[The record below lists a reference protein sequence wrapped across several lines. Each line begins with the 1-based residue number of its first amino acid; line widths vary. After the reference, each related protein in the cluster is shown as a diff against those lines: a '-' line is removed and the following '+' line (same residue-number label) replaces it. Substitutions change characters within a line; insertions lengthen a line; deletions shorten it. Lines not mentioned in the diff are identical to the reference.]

1 MPRNIYTKGLLGF
14 ILIMVLSGCMYPQD
28 ELSKNKIPN
37 EDQLLTVQNAVEEFV
52 KDSGGLLPIKT
63 KEADVD
69 IYEKYSIDFSKLTE
83 GGFLSEIPGNAYE
96 NGGIYSYTIINA
108 EDNPEVKLIDLQL
121 SEKIRDINVKLDIY
135 RSKNLYPPYGEE
147 VEKGL
152 FTINFEKLKYKEDQ
166 YVISPYTQN
175 KLPFI
180 MNTDGQVFID
190 YRNDFMTIMEEN
202 DVDFKDNEDIRY
214 IYHEVSPFVPVYSLP
229 YKVENNEP
237 IFKWEFFYQ

>member
-69 IYEKYSIDFSKLTE
+69 IYEKYPIDFSKLTE

-108 EDNPEVKLIDLQL
+108 EDSPEVKLIDLQL

-202 DVDFKDNEDIRY
+202 DVDFKDNEDIRH

-237 IFKWEFFYQ
+237 VFK